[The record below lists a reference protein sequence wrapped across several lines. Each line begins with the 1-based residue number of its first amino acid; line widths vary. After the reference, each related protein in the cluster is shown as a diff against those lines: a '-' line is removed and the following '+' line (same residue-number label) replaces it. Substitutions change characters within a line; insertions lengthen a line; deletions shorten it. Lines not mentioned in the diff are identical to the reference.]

1 MHLEENHRS
10 TRGKISYAVTST
22 RPDLSFNSAQ
32 LSHLLKEN
40 ITESHIK
47 LLNSTVRMFQ
57 VGNYVNIPKL
67 DIDSIYIA
75 VYADAGFTNNEDLS
89 SQLGFIVILKDKHNN
104 AAIIHY
110 GSWKCYRVT
119 RSVLGTEIYAFSH
132 CLDFVIASSHDLS
145 TILQRKVETIM
156 FTDSKSLFHT
166 ITNLSTISE
175 KQILIDIPAIR
186 ESYTNGDLS
195 NVAHVSSRHNIAN
208 VFTKSKA
215 DQLCCAPP

>member
-1 MHLEENHRS
+1 MLQ
-10 TRGKISYAVTST
+10 A
-22 RPDLSFNSAQ
+22 D
-32 LSHLLKEN
+32 
-40 ITESHIK
+40 
-47 LLNSTVRMFQ
+47 
-57 VGNYVNIPKL
+57 NYINIPKL

-75 VYADAGFTNNEDLS
+75 GYADAGFTNNEDLS

-156 FTDSKSLFHT
+156 FTDSKSLFDT
-166 ITNLSTISE
+166 ITSLSTISQ
-175 KQILIDIPAIR
+175 KQLLIKVTRIETCRMSLMYLQDAI
-186 ESYTNGDLS
+186 SQMSSPNLKLTNYAAAPRHDHWKTQSS
-195 NVAHVSSRHNIAN
+195 N
-208 VFTKSKA
+208 
-215 DQLCCAPP
+215 